1 MSGPVTRIP
10 RGFQHLVSTKPNKF
24 AGKTPS
30 RFPHPTTKFVQPYD
44 RIRKWNIRPGD
55 RVRLVAGKPKEK
67 YRNEETAEEGYKVYT
82 VKQVDLARNWVFLE
96 GIHNLKSQI
105 IQDRP
110 YNWDQL
116 SETQKKSYEDQKNF
130 IPILRPVHYS
140 NVQLC
145 LEDKDGP
152 DSIYASRLK
161 TSSTHFNPKTQRIDW
176 RRYATKLSG
185 PVSAE
190 NEKAVRINWPKPE
203 KEFVFPAPD
212 SMLDTPN
219 TVTLQPTLNLS
230 PLPPLTSTP
239 LVDIFPQHINSP
251 PPASQGLADEYLRP
265 HSERNTEEII
275 AADTLMPL
283 YLSEELA
290 PRWAKGKMWKAYKAR
305 REAAELEKKMIGK
318 QAVEEWEAQGRDR
331 GLKAVI
337 DLEAVGLEGVFLR
350 GRTRA
355 EVRQAAEGEYEAANA
370 EVQAEVAQHVREGRL
385 YDPELGLWYNGRKA
399 DKKERKKE
407 RKERKER
414 KVLERMERLAI

>member
-1 MSGPVTRIP
+1 
-10 RGFQHLVSTKPNKF
+10 
-24 AGKTPS
+24 
-30 RFPHPTTKFVQPYD
+30 
-44 RIRKWNIRPGD
+44 
-55 RVRLVAGKPKEK
+55 
-67 YRNEETAEEGYKVYT
+67 
-82 VKQVDLARNWVFLE
+82 
-96 GIHNLKSQI
+96 
-105 IQDRP
+105 
-110 YNWDQL
+110 
-116 SETQKKSYEDQKNF
+116 
-130 IPILRPVHYS
+130 
-140 NVQLC
+140 
-145 LEDKDGP
+145 
-152 DSIYASRLK
+152 
-161 TSSTHFNPKTQRIDW
+161 
-176 RRYATKLSG
+176 
-185 PVSAE
+185 
-190 NEKAVRINWPKPE
+190 
-203 KEFVFPAPD
+203 
-212 SMLDTPN
+212 MLDTPN
-219 TVTLQPTLNLS
+219 AVTLQPTLNLS

-290 PRWAKGKMWKAYKAR
+290 PRWAKSKMWKAYKAR
-305 REAAELEKKMIGK
+305 REAAELEKRMIGK
-318 QAVEEWEAQGRDR
+318 QAVEEWETQGRDR

-370 EVQAEVAQHVREGRL
+370 EVQAEVAQHVKEGRL

-399 DKKERKKE
+399 ENKERKRE